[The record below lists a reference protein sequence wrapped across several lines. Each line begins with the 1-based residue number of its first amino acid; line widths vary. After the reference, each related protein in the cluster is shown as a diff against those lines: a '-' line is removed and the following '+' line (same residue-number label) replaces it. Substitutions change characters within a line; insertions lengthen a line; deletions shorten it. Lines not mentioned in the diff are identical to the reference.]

1 MSDQGRN
8 QTTPKAWNGGSF
20 EAAMAYAED
29 MKKQQIAQGASVCDE
44 CNGHGGTVTSGV
56 CIQCHGAGTILPFG
70 GLRHPSQIG
79 ALNRVAHAARAVI
92 EMLPHGP
99 DRYELEVALEA
110 VNV

>member
-1 MSDQGRN
+1 M
-8 QTTPKAWNGGSF
+8 KAWNGGSID
-20 EAAMAYAED
+20 AAMVFAGRLKE
-29 MKKQQIAQGASVCDE
+29 QQISQGALLCDE
-44 CNGHGGTVTSGV
+44 CGGQGGSIAGLCGQCRGEGV
-56 CIQCHGAGTILPFG
+56 VLPFG

>member
-1 MSDQGRN
+1 M
-8 QTTPKAWNGGSF
+8 KAWNGGSK
-20 EAAMAYAED
+20 AAAERYG
-29 MKKQQIAQGASVCDE
+29 KALQEQQIAQGASWCQG
-44 CNGHGGTVTSGV
+44 CGGHGGDLTSGI
-56 CIQCHGAGTILPFG
+56 CIECHGGGVILPFG

-99 DRYELEVALEA
+99 DRYELEVALSD